1 MIIAIDGPAAS
12 GKSTSAKLLA
22 KELGYLYLDT
32 GAMYRCI
39 AFSILENKIDIS
51 NQGSLTKF
59 LKNFEIDLK
68 KTNNNLSFFVN
79 GKNVTNKIRKSDVSQ
94 KVSEVSAIPIIR
106 EYMVRIQRSFTKN
119 NSCVMEG
126 RDIGTVVFPNAEFKF
141 FFIASDEVRAKRRQ
155 LELESLGEKKSLV
168 NLMHEIKKRDKFD
181 SERGHSPLRKA
192 FNAIEVDT
200 TNMTIDEQVN
210 FMLSKIKLKIG
221 KNNKWA
227 LLKKNPL

>member
-51 NQGSLTKF
+51 NQDSLTKF

-68 KTNNNLSFFVN
+68 KTNSNLSFFVN

-210 FMLSKIKLKIG
+210 FMLRKIKLKIG
-221 KNNKWA
+221 KNNK
-227 LLKKNPL
+227 

>member
-51 NQGSLTKF
+51 NQDSLTKF
-59 LKNFEIDLK
+59 LKNFEIELK

-210 FMLSKIKLKIG
+210 FMLRKIKLK
-221 KNNKWA
+221 NR
-227 LLKKNPL
+227 KK

>member
-51 NQGSLTKF
+51 NQDSLTKF
-59 LKNFEIDLK
+59 LKFFEIDLK
-68 KTNNNLSFFVN
+68 KINNNLSFFVN

-126 RDIGTVVFPNAEFKF
+126 RDIATVVFPNAEFKF

-155 LELESLGEKKSLV
+155 LELESYGEKKSLV

-210 FMLSKIKLKIG
+210 FMLRKIKLKIG
-221 KNNKWA
+221 KNNK
-227 LLKKNPL
+227 

>member
-51 NQGSLTKF
+51 NQDSLTKF

-141 FFIASDEVRAKRRQ
+141 FFIASDEVRVQRRQ

-221 KNNKWA
+221 KNNK
-227 LLKKNPL
+227 

>member
-22 KELGYLYLDT
+22 KELGCLYLDT

-51 NQGSLTKF
+51 NQDSLTKF

-79 GKNVTNKIRKSDVSQ
+79 GENVTNKIRKSDVSQ
-94 KVSEVSAIPIIR
+94 KVSKVSAIPIIR

-221 KNNKWA
+221 KNNK
-227 LLKKNPL
+227 